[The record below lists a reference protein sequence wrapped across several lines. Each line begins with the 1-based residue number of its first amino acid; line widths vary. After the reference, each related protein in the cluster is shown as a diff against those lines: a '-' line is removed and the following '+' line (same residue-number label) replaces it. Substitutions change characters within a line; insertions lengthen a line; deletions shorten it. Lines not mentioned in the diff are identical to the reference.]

1 MRTVALAATM
11 LLFGFV
17 LALRGMAAEVRS
29 GDDVVIKADE
39 TIADDLYVFGRHI
52 TIDGKVE
59 GDVVAFGEQI
69 TINGTV
75 YGDVIAAGQTVVIT
89 GTAEGARIAGQVLKL
104 GSKAKLDGD
113 ILAAGYSLELEKETV
128 VSGDALYAGF
138 QALFAGQIDEDLRA
152 GLVNCRLAGKVGGD
166 VDLEVGGDT
175 GDGPQPV
182 IGPPP
187 PVAMPSVPGGLT
199 LTETAAIEGD
209 LSYQAS
215 KEAKI
220 DPMAKVSGET
230 KHKKP
235 APAAGKK
242 NGKGEEKRNTAMDT
256 ALVRVRHL
264 ACVAIVGLVVLLV
277 LPRWSGAWADNIR
290 QRPGA
295 SFLSG
300 ILGFIAFI
308 ALLVIAVV
316 VIIVAAIL
324 LGIATLGELIPMV
337 IVGGIVGY
345 LALIVGFWLLAAF
358 LAEALT
364 GLAVGRMAIGGNS
377 VATRV
382 VALILG
388 LIVVGL
394 VLSIPFVGPW
404 IGFVIL
410 LFGLGGFCLWL
421 VGSSPAEETFGPPP
435 PMAGQPPMKPMP
447 ARA

>member
-1 MRTVALAATM
+1 MRT
-11 LLFGFV
+11 
-17 LALRGMAAEVRS
+17 LALSASLLIIGLVPTMQLIAAEVRH
-29 GDDVVIKADE
+29 GEDVVIKADE
-39 TIADDLYVFGRHI
+39 TIADDLYVFGQNI

-59 GDVVAFGEQI
+59 GDVVAFGGQI

-113 ILAAGYSLELEKETV
+113 ILAAGYSLELEKETIV
-128 VSGDALYAGF
+128 NGDALYAGF

-166 VDLEVGGDT
+166 VDLEVGGEA
-175 GDGPQPV
+175 GGGPPPQF
-182 IGPPP
+182 GPPP
-187 PVAMPSVPGGLT
+187 PVAMPSVAGGLT
-199 LTETAAIEGD
+199 LAESASIEGD

-215 KEAKI
+215 KEAKM
-220 DPMAKVSGET
+220 DPMAKVSGEV
-230 KHKKP
+230 KYKKP
-235 APAAGKK
+235 APPAAKK
-242 NGKGEEKRNTAMDT
+242 NGKPAEKRNTTLDT
-256 ALVRVRHL
+256 ALVRLRHL
-264 ACVAIVGLVVLLV
+264 ACVGIVGLVVLLM

-295 SFLSG
+295 SFLGG
-300 ILGFIAFI
+300 ILGLLAFI
-308 ALLVIAVV
+308 ALLVVAVL
-316 VIIVAAIL
+316 VIIFTAIL

-345 LALIVGFWLLAAF
+345 LALIVGFWLIAAF

-364 GLAVGRMAIGGNS
+364 GMAVGRMAIGGNS
-377 VATRV
+377 LATRF
-382 VALILG
+382 VALLLG

-404 IGFVIL
+404 IGFVIM

-421 VGSSPAEETFGPPP
+421 VGSSPATEETFGPPP
-435 PMAGQPPMKPMP
+435 PMKPMP
-447 ARA
+447 VAARA